1 MVWFVAVVAAVVLG
15 SLALPVL
22 ILVLS
27 NRSDRAAEAHV
38 RAVGTL
44 CVAFVKSYRRIS
56 MTQHR
61 VLFEIQLPTGAI
73 GREYVL
79 SGLPNAWLADVTAL
93 GRPVQVYAH
102 SDARTIAFA

>member
-1 MVWFVAVVAAVVLG
+1 MNAFLIGMAFVGVAA
-15 SLALPVL
+15 LALPIL

-27 NRSDRAAEAHV
+27 SRSDKAAREWLRKH
-38 RAVGTL
+38 GTH
-44 CVAFVKSYRRIS
+44 CTAFVRSYRRIS

-79 SGLPNAWLADVTAL
+79 ANLDDHWLANTGAL
-93 GRPVQVYAH
+93 SRPVPVYAH
-102 SDARTIAFA
+102 PDAPTILFA